1 MVVGVTT
8 PTPIHLLDTVAVAL
22 TTAAAFATCQGS
34 MLVLTRNDPF
44 LVFSLQRSIENG
56 SRRWRKPWLHSSEE
70 ALQKAKSSHC
80 RRRSVSQVCTALRK
94 EVCW

>member
-34 MLVLTRNDPF
+34 MLVLTRNDRGRA
-44 LVFSLQRSIENG
+44 VTFSTTDDAYI
-56 SRRWRKPWLHSSEE
+56 
-70 ALQKAKSSHC
+70 
-80 RRRSVSQVCTALRK
+80 
-94 EVCW
+94 